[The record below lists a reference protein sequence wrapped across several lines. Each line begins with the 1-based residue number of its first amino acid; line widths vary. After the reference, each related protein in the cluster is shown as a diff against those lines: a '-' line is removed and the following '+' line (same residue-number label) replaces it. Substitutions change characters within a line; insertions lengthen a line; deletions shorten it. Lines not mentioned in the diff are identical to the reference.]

1 MNRWV
6 FRVIAYAG
14 LMTDAYPPFRLDMG
28 GDDPSGDGAADTGVT
43 PPSPVT
49 PITS

>member
-1 MNRWV
+1 VLGMNRWV

-28 GDDPSGDGAADTGVT
+28 GAELPPPAAAPALTVREA
-43 PPSPVT
+43 PAA
-49 PITS
+49 